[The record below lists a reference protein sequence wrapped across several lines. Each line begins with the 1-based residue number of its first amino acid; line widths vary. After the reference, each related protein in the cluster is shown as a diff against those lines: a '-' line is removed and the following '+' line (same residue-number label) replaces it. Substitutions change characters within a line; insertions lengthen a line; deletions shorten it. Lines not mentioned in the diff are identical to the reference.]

1 MMLNSMRPYTPFTPF
16 SLFDDPFFAPVK
28 SASLPTAFRTDV
40 KDEGDRFLI
49 EADLPGYQKEEVSV
63 SVKDGVLT
71 VSAEKKEEKE
81 EQKEGD
87 YLFRER
93 HYGKMERH
101 FDLSAIDE
109 EGIEGRL
116 ENGVL
121 TLTLP
126 KKKKEEPAV
135 RTIALA

>member
-1 MMLNSMRPYTPFTPF
+1 MLNSMRPYTPFTPF

-49 EADLPGYQKEEVSV
+49 EADLPGYKKEEVSV

-81 EQKEGD
+81 EQKEGG

-126 KKKKEEPAV
+126 KKKKEEPAT